1 MRLCRDALITCVVNT
16 CTCLTAGVLVFAILG
31 YMAHLQGSTVQEVA
45 RSGPGLVFLTYPEL
59 VLSLPIS
66 FFWAI
71 IFFAMLLVSIA
82 YIQGL
87 SQIQVNPNLVY
98 LTILITLYFS
108 SNWTSSFLPD
118 DQDLILMYW

>member
-82 YIQGL
+82 SIQGL
-87 SQIQVNPNLVY
+87 SQIQVNSNLVY

-118 DQDLILMYW
+118 DQNLILMY